1 MQFTKKVYTMESWR
15 GASGGAWSQSFE
27 SSCDE
32 RAVGKAIFVIFQQE
46 ITSTVD
52 LIQGDRLVFR
62 LEPRAT
68 NYVVRKLKEG
78 ENAAEKD

>member
-1 MQFTKKVYTMESWR
+1 MQFTKKIYVMKSFR

-27 SSCDE
+27 STCDE
-32 RAVGKAIFVIFQQE
+32 RAVWKAVFLIFQQE
-46 ITSTVD
+46 ITSAVD
-52 LIQGDRLVFR
+52 LVQGDRLVFR

-78 ENAAEKD
+78 ES

>member
-1 MQFTKKVYTMESWR
+1 MQFTKKIYTMKSWR
-15 GASGGAWSQSFE
+15 GASGGAWSESFE

-32 RAVGKAIFVIFQQE
+32 RAVGKAVFVIFQQE

-52 LIQGDRLVFR
+52 LVQGDRLVFR

-68 NYVVRKLKEG
+68 DYIVRRLKKED
-78 ENAAEKD
+78 A

>member
-1 MQFTKKVYTMESWR
+1 MQFTKKIYVMKSWR
-15 GASGGAWSQSFE
+15 GASGGAWSESFE

-32 RAVGKAIFVIFQQE
+32 RAVARAVFVIFQQE

-52 LIQGDRLVFR
+52 LVQGDRLVFR

-68 NYVVRKLKEG
+68 NYVVRKLKE
-78 ENAAEKD
+78 EEK